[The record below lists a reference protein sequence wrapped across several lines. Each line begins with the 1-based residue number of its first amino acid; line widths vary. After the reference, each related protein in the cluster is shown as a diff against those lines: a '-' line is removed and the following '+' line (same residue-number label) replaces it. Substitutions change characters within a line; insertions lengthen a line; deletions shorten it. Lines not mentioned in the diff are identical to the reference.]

1 MKSAPL
7 VLPFLVLFSSACTTG
22 EAPPVAVT
30 PDAAFSDAAEPPPPP
45 VDCTPGVDC
54 PVCTPGISRCTG
66 DDGQLPEVCADDG
79 LEWVRH
85 DRCDPSAGAVC
96 GAGGTCVPFRESAA
110 CVESVAASERSYL
123 GCEFFSV
130 TLAHAHLQPDT
141 EFAVAIANPRIHPVW
156 VRIEGGALEEPRS
169 VRVDPG
175 GLETVP
181 LPYVRSIGDM
191 PYSRGPESRL
201 ESGAAYQV
209 TSSAPVSVTQFNPLS
224 SLASADATMLLP
236 VSSLGETYRV
246 LTTSAQGT
254 IREFPGNFAVVG
266 VSDTPTAIR
275 VRPTA
280 GILAGPGVDR
290 IAAGRE
296 RTFTL
301 SRGDV
306 LQLVGASNETDLSGT
321 NIEADADVAVFSAH
335 LCANLPGTACDHL
348 EEQTFPTSAWGRRY
362 AATSF
367 GDSESVEF
375 VLRILAGQD
384 DTRVTFDPPS
394 AHDPV
399 TLDDGEAFQLTTD
412 GQLVVEG
419 SAPILVAELVSGR
432 GEGGEDP
439 SLTYAVPIEQYR
451 PQAIFLTAP
460 EFDQSFVNLVG
471 PREATPILDGSP
483 VAGSGTRIGSSELA
497 VWRVAIDGGTHTLG
511 SAGDD
516 ENRFGAVVYGF
527 RFAGSY
533 AYAAGLDQQVLQA
546 PF

>member
-1 MKSAPL
+1 ML
-7 VLPFLVLFSSACTTG
+7 VVVSFACTSG
-22 EAPPVAVT
+22 EAPPVEGT
-30 PDAAFSDAAEPPPPP
+30 PDAAFGDAAEPPPPP
-45 VDCTPGVDC
+45 VDCTAGVDC

-66 DDGQLPEVCADDG
+66 DDGQIPEVCADDG
-79 LEWVRH
+79 LGWVRH

-96 GAGGTCVPFRESAA
+96 GVGGACVPFQESAA
-110 CVESVAASERSYL
+110 CVESLAASERSYL

-130 TLAHAHLQPDT
+130 TLAHAHLRDDT
-141 EFAVAIANPRIHPVW
+141 QFAVAIANPRIHPVW
-156 VRIEGGALEEPRS
+156 VRIEGGALGESQS

-181 LPYVRSIGDM
+181 LPYVETLGDM

-201 ESGAAYQV
+201 ENGGAYRV

-246 LTTSAQGT
+246 LTTSAQGS

-266 VSDTPTAIR
+266 VDETPTTVR

-280 GILAGPGVDR
+280 RILDGPGVDA
-290 IAAGRE
+290 IAAGSE

-301 SRGDV
+301 GRGDV

-321 NIEADADVAVFSAH
+321 DIEADAEVAVFSAH

-367 GDSESVEF
+367 GDGASVEF

-384 DTRVTFDPPS
+384 GTRVTFDPPS

-399 TLDDGEAFQLTTD
+399 ILDDGETFQLTTT
-412 GQLVVEG
+412 GQLIVEG

-432 GEGGEDP
+432 GDGGEDP

-460 EFDQSFVNLVG
+460 EFDQSYVNLVG

-483 VAGSGTRIGSSELA
+483 VSGSGTRIGSSELA
-497 VWRVAIDGGTHTLG
+497 VWRVAVEGGTHTLG
-511 SAGDD
+511 TAGDD
-516 ENRFGAVVYGF
+516 THRFGAVVYGF
-527 RFAGSY
+527 RPAGSY